1 MPTLPP
7 TIDNPPVLPDPSDKD
22 TFSARKL
29 ANMKWV
35 NEELT
40 PKANAIGQASH
51 ANAQEAIDARDGA
64 VLARNAA
71 GDARDA
77 AVDAAEATGHDRAAV
92 AIDRAATDEA
102 RQAAEAAAASVPH
115 NVSTDAPLP
124 GAAAGDA
131 GTSSD
136 VSAADHR
143 HPNPG
148 VGDIAGL
155 AALLSGPSQTVLHRT
170 GGVLTS
176 VDYTQDGK
184 PGTITLIRTGGV
196 LTSVVTVFDGKT
208 RTETLNRTNGVLTSV
223 DVTEE

>member
-35 NEELT
+35 NDELT

-71 GDARDA
+71 ADARDA
-77 AVDAAEATGHDRAAV
+77 AVDAADATMIDRVAV
-92 AIDRAATDEA
+92 AEDRVATNTA

-143 HPNPG
+143 HPHP
-148 VGDIAGL
+148 L
-155 AALLSGPSQTVLHRT
+155 ALLPLDPGETVLNRT
-170 GGVLTS
+170 AGVLTS
-176 VDYTQDGK
+176 VDFTQDGR
-184 PGTITLIRTGGV
+184 PGTITLIRTDGL

-208 RTETLNRTNGVLTSV
+208 RTETLTRTNGVLTGIT
-223 DVTEE
+223 VTEE